1 MRVAMA
7 NSALG
12 LLLAAALWTAA
23 HAAGPGEWQGITAT
37 ARELQTVVARHEVAW
52 AMLWRRT
59 GRDAPVKFDP
69 AANIAVGV
77 FLGARPTGG
86 FAVEIVSVE
95 ERGGDVT
102 VAWREI
108 RPGRGAI
115 VTQAFTSPWAIRLL
129 PRTDRRVVF
138 RQAER

>member
-1 MRVAMA
+1 MA
-7 NSALG
+7 KSALG

-23 HAAGPGEWQGITAT
+23 HAAGPSEWEGITAT
-37 ARELQTVVARHEVAW
+37 ARELQTVVARNEIAW
-52 AMLWRRT
+52 AMLWRRA
-59 GRDAPVKFDP
+59 GQDAPVEFDP

-86 FAVEIVSVE
+86 FAAEIASVE
-95 ERGGDVT
+95 EQGDVLT
-102 VAWREI
+102 VTWREI

-115 VTQAFTSPWAIRLL
+115 VTQAFTSPWVIRLL